1 MIDITKH
8 SGIYTL
14 KVKQDLKMSLEDAW
28 SFFSNPQNLS
38 KITPPEMGFNI
49 TSETPKFMYEGQI
62 ISYKV
67 TPFLGIKMNWVTEIT
82 HVNDKLFFV
91 DEQRFGPYTMWHH
104 EHLFIESGDK
114 IEMTDKVSFKLPG
127 GFFGRLFAPVLV
139 IPQLKKIFTH
149 RIKVLEKKFNNEEAN

>member
-1 MIDITKH
+1 MINITKH

-14 KVKQDLKMSLEDAW
+14 KVKQSLMMTLDEAW

-49 TSETPKFMYEGQI
+49 TSETSDSMYKGQI

-67 TPFLGIKMNWVTEIT
+67 SPFLGLKINWVTEIT
-82 HVNDKLFFV
+82 NVNDKMFFV

-104 EHLFIESGDK
+104 EHLFMEVGDK
-114 IEMTDKVSFKLPG
+114 IEMTDKVTFKLPG
-127 GFFGRLFAPVLV
+127 GFIGRLFAPFIV
-139 IPQLKKIFTH
+139 IPQLKKIFNH
-149 RIKVLEKKFNNEEAN
+149 RIDILEKKLNNE